1 MINFQ
6 QQMQHKKDIPVR
18 TLPKEFG
25 HGIALAKVSPESFW
39 EDEEVMQAHRHDY
52 HFFVLQ
58 KSGVTVMEID
68 FQQYRT
74 DKPTIYYQ
82 SPDQVHRAVKVEDIE
97 MFMLIISNE
106 NIAAEYLTI
115 LQSISPLKPLAID
128 LGDLGIIEKTYN
140 LCIEL
145 YERTTDKLHFSLLRD
160 STNTLIALQLSL
172 YLKYSNTAESQS
184 RFERINK
191 AFFLSL
197 EQNFQTLKRPAEYA
211 AQFNI
216 SVSYLNESVKNVTG
230 FSVSHHI
237 QQRVILEAKRL
248 LYHSDKSVKEIAFE
262 LGYEDYPYFSRLFT
276 KISGMSAKVFRS
288 KNRD

>member
-97 MFMLIISNE
+97 MFMLIINNE

-115 LQSISPLKPLAID
+115 LQSISPLKPLAVD
-128 LGDLGIIEKTYN
+128 LEDLEIIEKTYN

-197 EQNFQTLKRPAEYA
+197 EQNFRALKRPAEYA

>member
-1 MINFQ
+1 
-6 QQMQHKKDIPVR
+6 MQHKKDIPVR

-128 LGDLGIIEKTYN
+128 LEDLEIIEKTYN

>member
-1 MINFQ
+1 
-6 QQMQHKKDIPVR
+6 MQHKKDIPVR

-68 FQQYRT
+68 FQQYHT

-97 MFMLIISNE
+97 MFMLIINNE

-128 LGDLGIIEKTYN
+128 LEDLEIIEKTYN

-145 YERTTDKLHFSLLRD
+145 NERTTDKLHFSLLRD

>member
-1 MINFQ
+1 
-6 QQMQHKKDIPVR
+6 MQHKRYIPVR

-39 EDEEVMQAHRHDY
+39 EDEEIMQAHRHDY

-82 SPDQVHRAVKVEDIE
+82 SPDQVHRAVQVEHIE

-115 LQSISPLKPLAID
+115 LQNISPLKPLAIE
-128 LGDLGIIEKTYN
+128 LEDLGIIEKTYN

-145 YERTTDKLHFSLLRD
+145 YERTNDKLHFSVLKD
-160 STNTLIALQLSL
+160 SVNALIALQLSV
-172 YLKYSNTAESQS
+172 YLKYSKTAESLS

-191 AFFLSL
+191 AFFLLL
-197 EQNFQTLKRPAEYA
+197 EQNFLTLKRPAAYA
-211 AQFNI
+211 TQFNI

-230 FSVSHHI
+230 FPVSHHI

-276 KISGMSAKVFRS
+276 KICGMSAKAFRS
-288 KNRD
+288 KNHD

>member
-128 LGDLGIIEKTYN
+128 LEDLEIIEKTYN

>member
-1 MINFQ
+1 
-6 QQMQHKKDIPVR
+6 MQHKKDIPVR

-82 SPDQVHRAVKVEDIE
+82 SPDQVHRAVQVEHIE
-97 MFMLIISNE
+97 MFMLIINNE

-115 LQSISPLKPLAID
+115 LQSISPLKPLAVD
-128 LGDLGIIEKTYN
+128 LEDLEIIEKTYN

-197 EQNFQTLKRPAEYA
+197 EQNFRALKRPAEYA

>member
-1 MINFQ
+1 MINLQ

-82 SPDQVHRAVKVEDIE
+82 SPDQVHRAVMVEDIE

-106 NIAAEYLTI
+106 NIAAEYRTI

-128 LGDLGIIEKTYN
+128 LEDLEIIEKTYN

>member
-82 SPDQVHRAVKVEDIE
+82 SPDQVHRAVQVEHIE
-97 MFMLIISNE
+97 MFMLIINNE

-115 LQSISPLKPLAID
+115 LQSISPLKPLAVD
-128 LGDLGIIEKTYN
+128 LEDLEIIEKTYN

-197 EQNFQTLKRPAEYA
+197 EQNFRALKRPAEYA

>member
-1 MINFQ
+1 
-6 QQMQHKKDIPVR
+6 MQHKKDIPVR

-68 FQQYRT
+68 FQQYHT

-97 MFMLIISNE
+97 MFMLIINNE

-128 LGDLGIIEKTYN
+128 LEDLEIIEKTYN

>member
-6 QQMQHKKDIPVR
+6 QRMQHKKDIPVR

-39 EDEEVMQAHRHDY
+39 EDEEIMQAHRHDY

-82 SPDQVHRAVKVEDIE
+82 SPDQVHRAVQVEDIE

-128 LGDLGIIEKTYN
+128 LEDLGIIEKTYN

-160 STNTLIALQLSL
+160 CTNTLIALQLSL
-172 YLKYSNTAESQS
+172 YLKYSKTVESQS

-191 AFFLSL
+191 AFFLLL

-211 AQFNI
+211 AQLNI

-248 LYHSDKSVKEIAFE
+248 LYHSEKSVKEIAFE
-262 LGYEDYPYFSRLFT
+262 LGYEDYPYFSRMFS
-276 KISGMSAKVFRS
+276 KICGMSAKVFRS
-288 KNRD
+288 KNHD